1 MDADPWANAWGG
13 PPSSKPADPWASSTH
28 SSVVH
33 HEQEADIGQTPSWNT
48 VTDNGPTLYSSPTWT
63 AGADDAPMWS
73 SDANTGWEPPPY
85 DIPLGRT
92 PTTTSEVDSESDTT
106 IDPVDE
112 TAIVARPVPDEA
124 VTPPSFHNSPIEPDA
139 ADDDGDGFGTFESAE
154 DTHSEADDPWTPAG
168 PTFTSDADPVGWSVP
183 SWQDKGNASDPDESG
198 DVEVDEWENAK
209 RIKEIRDR
217 QVPPELL
224 ASIMQQINQL
234 ERDLWPLRT
243 EEPSGESPKTDI
255 PLCSLSNLPDMLEP
269 ATTRLMPILTLP
281 PLLPLSETFAHKNA
295 ASALKLTRNLFISQ
309 QSPMAFLLASKGRG
323 DWEASLRSQ
332 LSTPLPIANA
342 PQKNEGEF
350 AAAGLGWRVLGAE
363 EREDLEE
370 AWAKEHSSKVGV
382 RGKKPGGGGWFWNRR
397 ASTNP
402 VPKSPTAANANTEAK
417 PPSTSE
423 PSVVSSSPRASVDS
437 SRSSQKPSTNG
448 TVTTPT
454 TSTLPTPSG
463 SRPSTP
469 VSLASPALPT
479 PPALGESH
487 KPASTS
493 IEADDPEPSASPS
506 TSTSTT
512 PTPAPSA
519 VSRFFGR
526 FSRAKSSQ
534 PQDVQE
540 SRKSVTLSSNDIQ
553 FLDDIPTVSSDDSVG
568 RNTFESDRSLLGGTS
583 LDEEQIK
590 KVLIKQRKLPPPL
603 APPPSAPPRPV
614 RPAVTKVDPSPAVD
628 DMSLFNSLPPIQH
641 TATSSSD
648 FDFGIFEVTPQPL
661 SGQTEISPRLPP
673 KDYPP
678 PLSSSILPTS
688 KSVVGNSNASS
699 QSQPKRKPTAVMSK
713 TKPPTNGSANLF
725 SLPPPPSLAK
735 PLDPFF
741 PTPTSSRPIS
751 PKPPSETIPPPIPLP
766 SDFDDDDFADFAS
779 APSTTS
785 QSFTSPALVPS
796 TYDSVVPSS
805 NSNQAF
811 FPSQSSASNVGSLDD
826 FDDFVSSPVISR
838 TSSPP
843 VPAYKSSP
851 LLANTSQ
858 PSSRFASP
866 QINPISPI
874 PSSPLNPYVGTS
886 SQLQSVVTRTSSL
899 VEEAATHTG
908 VWPAPRSPAPPSL
921 PPPPQGLSF
930 GANIS
935 DSQTSV
941 PRVTP
946 SIIALSSNLRR
957 TTSPSASG
965 ASTPISLNQ
974 DSIVDL
980 FGAPMNPVLP
990 LGQSQTSNSKPS
1002 LLDTS
1007 FDSLTSPLASSGSK
1021 QPASGKPL
1029 LSAQDLSFF
1038 EGL

>member
-1 MDADPWANAWGG
+1 
-13 PPSSKPADPWASSTH
+13 
-28 SSVVH
+28 
-33 HEQEADIGQTPSWNT
+33 
-48 VTDNGPTLYSSPTWT
+48 
-63 AGADDAPMWS
+63 
-73 SDANTGWEPPPY
+73 
-85 DIPLGRT
+85 
-92 PTTTSEVDSESDTT
+92 
-106 IDPVDE
+106 
-112 TAIVARPVPDEA
+112 
-124 VTPPSFHNSPIEPDA
+124 
-139 ADDDGDGFGTFESAE
+139 
-154 DTHSEADDPWTPAG
+154 
-168 PTFTSDADPVGWSVP
+168 
-183 SWQDKGNASDPDESG
+183 
-198 DVEVDEWENAK
+198 
-209 RIKEIRDR
+209 
-217 QVPPELL
+217 
-224 ASIMQQINQL
+224 
-234 ERDLWPLRT
+234 
-243 EEPSGESPKTDI
+243 
-255 PLCSLSNLPDMLEP
+255 
-269 ATTRLMPILTLP
+269 MPILTLP

-402 VPKSPTAANANTEAK
+402 VPKSPTTANANTEAK
-417 PPSTSE
+417 PPSTTIYK
-423 PSVVSSSPRASVDS
+423 RYGDDS
-437 SRSSQKPSTNG
+437 HYEHTSYAFCLAAFYPPSTS
-448 TVTTPT
+448 V
-454 TSTLPTPSG
+454 
-463 SRPSTP
+463 
-469 VSLASPALPT
+469 
-479 PPALGESH
+479 
-487 KPASTS
+487 
-493 IEADDPEPSASPS
+493 EADDPEPSTSPS
-506 TSTSTT
+506 TSTSTA
-512 PTPAPSA
+512 PNPAPSA

-534 PQDVQE
+534 PQDVQG
-540 SRKSVTLSSNDIQ
+540 SRKSVTLNSNDIQ

-628 DMSLFNSLPPIQH
+628 DMSLFNSSPPIQH

-678 PLSSSILPTS
+678 PLSSSILPTI
-688 KSVVGNSNASS
+688 KPIVGTMNAASR
-699 QSQPKRKPTAVMSK
+699 SQPKRKPTAVMSK

-725 SLPPPPSLAK
+725 SLPPPPSVAK

-741 PTPTSSRPIS
+741 PTPSSSRPIS
-751 PKPPSETIPPPIPLP
+751 PKPPSETIPPPIPPP

-785 QSFTSPALVPS
+785 QSFASPALVPS

-811 FPSQSSASNVGSLDD
+811 FPSQSSASNVDSLDD

-886 SQLQSVVTRTSSL
+886 SQLQSVVTRTSNL

-908 VWPAPRSPAPPSL
+908 VWPAPRFPAPPSL

-935 DSQTSV
+935 DLQTSA

-965 ASTPISLNQ
+965 ASTPVSSNQ
-974 DSIVDL
+974 DSVVDL

-990 LGQSQTSNSKPS
+990 LGQSQTSNSRPS
-1002 LLDTS
+1002 LPDTS